1 MYVCCPSLY
10 LVVRTLF
17 EVFHSLPVAVS
28 SLCVILL
35 QSGALKRLRLLVYVN
50 ARAFESS

>member
-1 MYVCCPSLY
+1 MYVHCPSLY

-35 QSGALKRLRLLVYVN
+35 LRGALKRLRLLVYVN
-50 ARAFESS
+50 ARAFEFS